1 MPERIAQYCKV
12 HLNLQNAELS
22 EEYYYRSLP
31 FCIIDAVFSLAARFS
46 STRNAVIRFCNVE
59 GLQRL
64 RQHGSPYLD
73 TGEQYSVSQLDEFLS
88 DTDIAQIGSR
98 NMEIREINSESGSR
112 GFFSPGPHTTRRAG
126 PHRAVPKVK
135 RTVVG

>member
-46 STRNAVIRFCNVE
+46 STRNAVIRCCNFNWTTKY
-59 GLQRL
+59 GNTRNQWR
-64 RQHGSPYLD
+64 
-73 TGEQYSVSQLDEFLS
+73 TSQSSRPLAVAADFGVMHDENPL
-88 DTDIAQIGSR
+88 
-98 NMEIREINSESGSR
+98 
-112 GFFSPGPHTTRRAG
+112 
-126 PHRAVPKVK
+126 
-135 RTVVG
+135 